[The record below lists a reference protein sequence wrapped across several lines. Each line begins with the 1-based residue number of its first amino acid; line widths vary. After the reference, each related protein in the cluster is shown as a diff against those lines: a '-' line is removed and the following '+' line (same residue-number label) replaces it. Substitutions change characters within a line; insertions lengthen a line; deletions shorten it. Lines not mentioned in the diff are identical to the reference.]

1 MEKLIENARSQ
12 FNQFG
17 EVRITIYP
25 RKSVN
30 DCYDVIERSMESA
43 IDVISYYYQS
53 INDDIS
59 VSHANAI

>member
-17 EVRITIYP
+17 EVRMTIYLN
-25 RKSVN
+25 KSVN
-30 DCYDVIERSMESA
+30 DCYDIVEHSLDKA
-43 IDVISYYYQS
+43 IDIISYYYQS
-53 INDDIS
+53 IMDDIS